1 MMISAPVTTS
11 ASLRGRWLQVRLHDS
26 VPPYLR
32 TLLRQVEP
40 FPAAVQDGRWQ
51 ILAFNRGYDALFGLT
66 SVPKASRNA
75 LLLYFTDLQLRRQ
88 LPEWQ
93 VEAPRVVGQF
103 RAAMSRHPDDPAWI
117 DLLGRLRQGSAE
129 FERLWHEPEPFY
141 PGNAPQRFLH
151 PVVGSLR
158 LTPYQLWSEPRPD
171 GLVAVGYTPADA
183 TTAAKLRPLADSVRG
198 DDPPG
203 PPTFPRR

>member
-1 MMISAPVTTS
+1 MISAPTTIRS
-11 ASLRGRWLQVRLHDS
+11 ATPPGRWLQVRLHDS
-26 VPPYLR
+26 VSPYLR

-51 ILAFNRGYDALFGLT
+51 ILAFNRGYDALFGLR
-66 SVPKASRNA
+66 SVPEASRNA
-75 LLLYFTDLQLRRQ
+75 LLLYFTDFRLRRQ

-151 PVVGSLR
+151 PVVGALR
-158 LTPYQLWSEPRPD
+158 LAPYQLWSEPRPD

-183 TTAAKLRPLADSVRG
+183 ATAAKLRPLQDSVPAG
-198 DDPPG
+198 
-203 PPTFPRR
+203 